1 MTGFLASVSSID
13 EAELVR
19 SLGTD
24 VIDLKNPDEGA
35 LGAVDVNTAQTIV
48 SMIGSKT
55 TLSATIGDLPLYAG
69 DLESRVGRMHET
81 GVDIIKVGV
90 FDKSLSRFA
99 LNALGRLAGGNIR
112 IVLVFFAEFF
122 TGDIANNVDFPRLK
136 KTGIE
141 GAMLDT
147 CEKANGNLR
156 KKLDDRILAEFVTNT
171 KQAGLVSGLA
181 GSLTGAD
188 IPPLLR
194 LNPDYLGFR
203 GALCKENKRNM
214 QIDGIKVSAIRHTF
228 KFGASCQTRI
238 VRYPVTGMLTPLY
251 PPLSGGKTHRSPP
264 CQGGKHIEVP
274 LLRGENT

>member
-13 EAELVR
+13 EAELAR
-19 SLGTD
+19 SLGAD
-24 VIDLKNPDEGA
+24 VIDLKNPDRGA
-35 LGAVDVNTAQTIV
+35 LGAVDVDTAQSIAA
-48 SMIGSKT
+48 MMGYRA

-69 DLESRVGRMHET
+69 ELEASVSRMHAT

-99 LNALGRLAGGNIR
+99 LNAFGRLAGKNIR

-122 TGDIANNVDFPRLK
+122 TGNIDFPLLRE
-136 KTGIE
+136 TGIK

-156 KKLDDRILAEFVTNT
+156 EKLDEGTLAEFVTNA
-171 KQAGLVSGLA
+171 KRAGLVSGLA

-188 IPPLLR
+188 IPALLR

-203 GALCKENKRNM
+203 GALCKQHKRNM
-214 QIDGIKVSAIRHTF
+214 QIDRVKVARIRKINPRETF
-228 KFGASCQTRI
+228 
-238 VRYPVTGMLTPLY
+238 
-251 PPLSGGKTHRSPP
+251 H
-264 CQGGKHIEVP
+264 
-274 LLRGENT
+274 